1 MTNVDGGVT
10 RTAGA
15 EALIVLPM
23 PCYDC
28 IITGGAMKHLQK
40 TVKAVL
46 RPGDESGYV
55 AECMEIAVVTQ
66 GRTIDETISNLR
78 EAVALQMEDENAAD
92 FGLQDKPILVVT
104 MEIEPPYAE
113 AS

>member
-1 MTNVDGGVT
+1 
-10 RTAGA
+10 
-15 EALIVLPM
+15 
-23 PCYDC
+23 
-28 IITGGAMKHLQK
+28 MKHLQK